1 MRRNSQLKEVN
12 SIGDQ
17 QKGGRLVAGFCCD
30 CYLCVGKWSLFCH
43 QHLEGFF
50 FFFFLKPILL
60 FCRNIKALAIFFL
73 SHIALIWR
81 DSALTRHS
89 FFSDFCSSYRKCL
102 ILAKTAK
109 DLQYACCFLTGAY
122 EPNFNSETAQMLPA
136 CFTFAMYKQSSRPDR
151 GNAVLTGA

>member
-50 FFFFLKPILL
+50 FFAKAYIVVLSKYKSSGHFFSFPHSSDLER
-60 FCRNIKALAIFFL
+60 FC
-73 SHIALIWR
+73 SHQAQ
-81 DSALTRHS
+81 

>member
-1 MRRNSQLKEVN
+1 M
-12 SIGDQ
+12 
-17 QKGGRLVAGFCCD
+17 AGFCCD

-50 FFFFLKPILL
+50 FFLLKPILL

-89 FFSDFCSSYRKCL
+89 FFQTSVHHTENALFWQRQLRTCSMPVAFSQVHMNPISIVRQHKCCQL
-102 ILAKTAK
+102 VLLLPCTSRVQDQI
-109 DLQYACCFLTGAY
+109 
-122 EPNFNSETAQMLPA
+122 EEML
-136 CFTFAMYKQSSRPDR
+136 C
-151 GNAVLTGA
+151 